1 LEACYV
7 NMDDGYVEAIC
18 RSLRKGFLTEYLYEQ
33 LKQTGNITDFK
44 LVLEDTDYGANLFK
58 NQTGDQFEVA
68 LMRRAMKEKLAQD
81 LNFMKASAVE
91 PLRSFIDMIQH
102 AYQLENVIFVIE
114 GLKGGRTIEQMMKT
128 VDPIGYFRELEQM
141 TPIDSDDYASM
152 YQNVLVDLPIGVYFK
167 KFLDEMV
174 DQTVVPADS
183 GNEVDAKF
191 I

>member
-1 LEACYV
+1 
-7 NMDDGYVEAIC
+7 
-18 RSLRKGFLTEYLYEQ
+18 
-33 LKQTGNITDFK
+33 
-44 LVLEDTDYGANLFK
+44 
-58 NQTGDQFEVA
+58 
-68 LMRRAMKEKLAQD
+68 
-81 LNFMKASAVE
+81 
-91 PLRSFIDMIQH
+91 MIQH

>member
-1 LEACYV
+1 
-7 NMDDGYVEAIC
+7 
-18 RSLRKGFLTEYLYEQ
+18 
-33 LKQTGNITDFK
+33 
-44 LVLEDTDYGANLFK
+44 
-58 NQTGDQFEVA
+58 
-68 LMRRAMKEKLAQD
+68 MRRAMKEKLAQD

>member
-1 LEACYV
+1 
-7 NMDDGYVEAIC
+7 M
-18 RSLRKGFLTEYLYEQ
+18 
-33 LKQTGNITDFK
+33 
-44 LVLEDTDYGANLFK
+44 LEDTDYGANLFK

-141 TPIDSDDYASM
+141 TPIDSDYYASM

>member
-1 LEACYV
+1 MLGLEACYV

-18 RSLRKGFLTEYLYEQ
+18 RSLRKGLLTEYLYEQ

-174 DQTVVPADS
+174 D
-183 GNEVDAKF
+183 
-191 I
+191 